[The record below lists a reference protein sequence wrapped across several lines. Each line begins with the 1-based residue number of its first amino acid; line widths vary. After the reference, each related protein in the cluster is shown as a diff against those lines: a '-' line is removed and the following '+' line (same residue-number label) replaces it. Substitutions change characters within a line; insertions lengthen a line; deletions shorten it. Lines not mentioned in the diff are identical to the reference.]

1 MLMKTARESFDR
13 PVCCNTAS
21 DGGNTYPTDYVSD
34 AIGRR
39 TEIARSGACMTE
51 SRSDT
56 YGYNDRN
63 ELISFRRGAESE
75 EEYAYQYADIG
86 NRLLSLDLSTNRTY
100 IANALNQ
107 YTSIS
112 NSAASAPSA
121 GETFIPQYDLDGNQT
136 LVQTA
141 TGIWSVTYN
150 GENRPVQWS
159 NGATNIVMSFDRMG
173 RRVEYLET
181 ASTEES
187 VVNDDI
193 TNIVMT
199 VTTNAHHRF
208 VYDGYLCVQR
218 LNAAANN
225 AIDLAFGWDPSEPV
239 ATRPLWMQRVS
250 GTYNFFYFHD
260 GNKNV
265 SELVSYQ
272 SARGVP
278 AHYEYAPFG
287 ALTAATTNTAFTAFN
302 VAVAN
307 PFRFSSE
314 YTDDALGLV
323 YYNYRHY
330 EPVMGRWLLRDLR
343 LEHCFRMLSIIYVP
357 DEGATLHPTDYP
369 F

>member
-1 MLMKTARESFDR
+1 MM
-13 PVCCNTAS
+13 
-21 DGGNTYPTDYVSD
+21 VS
-34 AIGRR
+34 
-39 TEIARSGACMTE
+39 RSGARMTE
-51 SRSDT
+51 SRSDV

-63 ELISFRRGAESE
+63 ELVSAGRDALVASAP
-75 EEYAYQYADIG
+75 EYEYSYDDIG
-86 NRLLSLDLSTNRTY
+86 NRLASLDLGDSRVY
-100 IANALNQ
+100 QANSLNQ

-112 NSAASAPSA
+112 NAASTAEA
-121 GETFIPQYDLDGNQT
+121 FVPQFDLDGNQT
-136 LVQTA
+136 LVQTSA
-141 TGIWSVTYN
+141 GIWSVIYN

-159 NGATNIVMSFDRMG
+159 NGTTNVVMKFDRMG

-199 VTTNAHHRF
+199 VTTNAYHRF

-225 AIDLAFGWDPSEPV
+225 AVDLAFGWDPTEPV
-239 ATRPLWMQRVS
+239 ATRPLWMQRPAGS
-250 GTYNFFYFHD
+250 YNFFYFHD

-272 SARGVP
+272 AARGVP

-287 ALTAATTNTAFTAFN
+287 AVTAATTNTAFTAFN
-302 VAVAN
+302 VAETN

-314 YTDDALGLV
+314 YADDALGLV

-330 EPVMGRWLLRDLR
+330 EPGMGRWLSRDPIEENGGELLYSVDDLHDAGHKR
-343 LEHCFRMLSIIYVP
+343 I
-357 DEGATLHPTDYP
+357 TLWQP
-369 F
+369 